1 MRMTTTQRRPVHG
14 MELQEVQVEYGR
26 NAGTSGGVWGLLLLV
41 IDERHDPDDDDG
53 AQSNNNAIAIHNRKC
68 PHHSFIVC
76 DVVTI
81 DGTLDIL
88 MHTLDR

>member
-1 MRMTTTQRRPVHG
+1 MRKTTTQRRPIHG
-14 MELQEVQVEYGR
+14 VGLANASTTISSDSMEEMR
-26 NAGTSGGVWGLLLLV
+26 
-41 IDERHDPDDDDG
+41 ERSDYNYRRDTARPDDDGVKVD
-53 AQSNNNAIAIHNRKC
+53 NNNAIAIHNRKC